1 MSIIPSKERKE
12 FERLL
17 KELGY
22 VDQSPVLA
30 SEEKTEQVNFNC
42 TDGAMAIYTFIG
54 LYENKKSYLWEEFLD
69 NYEDNNLKK
78 IMSDLAKRIRFE
90 EKTRIA
96 EVGYRAKYTKNP
108 DQFSL
113 DERKRILLHFIRMTH
128 ENLRRGMLNTYPQP
142 GMILVARPVGPKI
155 DQGFTESSLTIGSR
169 QRSIVAKKLG
179 FGDLKEDGFQ
189 YARYDEDCILRSI

>member
-22 VDQSPVLA
+22 VDRSPVLA

-69 NYEDNNLKK
+69 NYEDSNLKK
-78 IMSDLAKRIRFE
+78 IMSDLAKE
-90 EKTRIA
+90 LGLKKKPELQK
-96 EVGYRAKYTKNP
+96 
-108 DQFSL
+108 
-113 DERKRILLHFIRMTH
+113 
-128 ENLRRGMLNTYPQP
+128 
-142 GMILVARPVGPKI
+142 LVTVLSIPKI
-155 DQGFTESSLTIGSR
+155 QINFL
-169 QRSIVAKKLG
+169 
-179 FGDLKEDGFQ
+179 
-189 YARYDEDCILRSI
+189 